1 MSPQTRTP
9 GRPGV
14 PQPWGWEMLWTLTP
28 RYASKV
34 LFIRRGHEIALQ
46 VHREKEE
53 SFLVRSGRLI
63 FVLED
68 RGGDFREV
76 WLDPGDSLHV
86 PPGRRHRV
94 SASIPFRFPGA
105 RYRRRVRGSRHA
117 APVIDHIADINGQ
130 PHEAH
135 QHG

>member
-1 MSPQTRTP
+1 MSPQTRAN

-94 SASIPFRFPGA
+94 IALEDSEVLEVSTPEVDDVEHIDEV
-105 RYRRRVRGSRHA
+105 RRRPGPDLHSSA
-117 APVIDHIADINGQ
+117 Y
-130 PHEAH
+130 
-135 QHG
+135 

>member
-1 MSPQTRTP
+1 MTPQARLN

-53 SFLVRSGRLI
+53 SFLLRSGRLI
-63 FVLED
+63 FLVDD
-68 RGGDFREV
+68 RGGDLREV

-86 PPGRRHRV
+86 PPGRRHRIIALEDSEVLEV
-94 SASIPFRFPGA
+94 SSPEIDDVERIDDQ
-105 RYRRRVRGSRHA
+105 RHRRRPGPDLHSSA
-117 APVIDHIADINGQ
+117 Y
-130 PHEAH
+130 
-135 QHG
+135 

>member
-1 MSPQTRTP
+1 MAPQSRLN

-34 LFIRRGHEIALQ
+34 LFIRRGHEIAMQ
-46 VHREKEE
+46 YHRHKEE

-63 FVLED
+63 FLVED
-68 RGGDFREV
+68 RAGDLREV
-76 WLDPGDSLHV
+76 WLEAGDSLHV

-94 SASIPFRFPGA
+94 VALEDSEVLEVSTPEIDDVERIEDV
-105 RYRRRVRGSRHA
+105 RQRRRPGSDLHSSA
-117 APVIDHIADINGQ
+117 Y
-130 PHEAH
+130 
-135 QHG
+135 